1 MQTRGVRAK
10 TAVSAPRAADVK
22 LATVSHMAL
31 DAIANSICGAP
42 FFDTEFVVNHLGKDE
57 LLYGHSSVV
66 KQACPVLFKMIQRGG
81 AVRLDSMENLQALK
95 QNTFSDAMSVTS
107 SLAPSAMDS
116 DDLDDT
122 DIGDDDTIEEESIVA
137 MPTNSARSP
146 PPAMSPSGP
155 APPVAAATP
164 MTPATGTAPEQ
175 LASNLSMSTLS
186 QYSTEGPSLSAT
198 PARRGGLESSRFG
211 GASFFKNLRKKK
223 DDTPS
228 GPGAISSPQSPGAEV
243 SAASD
248 GRLRRYSEAP
258 ITDHVA
264 GRSGVP
270 PSPPTPRAGA
280 TSGGAADSA
289 PRVSQAGTTSLV
301 PRVAP
306 SNASSRRS
314 KRPSSMPRGL
324 RRVIIKGVSPRTMQ
338 ALLFYLYTNQ
348 VHFVSIPHIPPHG
361 QLNELH
367 DEALEHLGN
376 GSKQNPALWPP
387 AFSNKSAYCLGKQ
400 LDLPDLMLRA
410 FEHISL
416 NLSTRSVLADLLS
429 PFGDRFSDV
438 QRVHLDYIT
447 RHWEEVKTRPDFVPI
462 VENLAHGQYPKSSA
476 SLFQLFS
483 KLSMSP

>member
-1 MQTRGVRAK
+1 
-10 TAVSAPRAADVK
+10 
-22 LATVSHMAL
+22 
-31 DAIANSICGAP
+31 
-42 FFDTEFVVNHLGKDE
+42 
-57 LLYGHSSVV
+57 
-66 KQACPVLFKMIQRGG
+66 
-81 AVRLDSMENLQALK
+81 MENLQVLK

-107 SLAPSAMDS
+107 SLAPSALDS
-116 DDLDDT
+116 DELDET
-122 DIGDDDTIEEESIVA
+122 DVPDDDTIEEESVVA
-137 MPTNSARSP
+137 MPTNSARVP
-146 PPAMSPSGP
+146 PPAVTSS
-155 APPVAAATP
+155 AATP
-164 MTPATGTAPEQ
+164 SAPAAPAATAATPATPATGPATAP
-175 LASNLSMSTLS
+175 LSSTLSMSTLS
-186 QYSTEGPSLSAT
+186 HHSTENNSTSTT
-198 PARRGGLESSRFG
+198 PARRGNADSSRFG
-211 GASFFKNLRKKK
+211 GASFFKSLRKKK
-223 DDTPS
+223 DDL
-228 GPGAISSPQSPGAEV
+228 QN
-243 SAASD
+243 AASGVITSPRSPDADATGSND

-258 ITDHVA
+258 PIHEPMS
-264 GRSGVP
+264 GRSAVP
-270 PSPPTPRAGA
+270 PSPPTPRARA
-280 TSGGAADSA
+280 VPGGVAESSLRA
-289 PRVSQAGTTSLV
+289 PGAGTTSLV

-314 KRPSSMPRGL
+314 KRPSSLLPRGM

-376 GSKQNPALWPP
+376 GSKQDPALWPP

-429 PFGDRFSDV
+429 PFGDRFNDV

>member
-1 MQTRGVRAK
+1 M
-10 TAVSAPRAADVK
+10 
-22 LATVSHMAL
+22 
-31 DAIANSICGAP
+31 
-42 FFDTEFVVNHLGKDE
+42 
-57 LLYGHSSVV
+57 
-66 KQACPVLFKMIQRGG
+66 PVIQRGG
-81 AVRLDSMENLQALK
+81 AVRLDSMENLQVLK
-95 QNTFSDAMSVTS
+95 QNTFSDAVSVTS

-116 DDLDDT
+116 DDLDET
-122 DIGDDDTIEEESIVA
+122 EISDDDTIEEESVVA
-137 MPTNSARSP
+137 MPMNSARSP
-146 PPAMSPSGP
+146 TPAVSSSGP
-155 APPVAAATP
+155 APPVTATTP
-164 MTPATGTAPEQ
+164 GTPATGAATAP
-175 LASNLSMSTLS
+175 LTSNLSMSTLS
-186 QYSTEGPSLSAT
+186 HYSTDEPAASAT

-223 DDTPS
+223 DDTP
-228 GPGAISSPQSPGAEV
+228 GAAMSPRSPDADAN
-243 SAASD
+243 AASD

-258 ITDHVA
+258 ISGPVA
-264 GRSGVP
+264 GRTGVP
-270 PSPPTPRAGA
+270 PSPPTPRARA
-280 TSGGAADSA
+280 ISGGAVESA
-289 PRVSQAGTTSLV
+289 PRGPGVGTTSLV

-314 KRPSSMPRGL
+314 KRHSSSLPRGM

>member
-1 MQTRGVRAK
+1 MQSRGVRTK
-10 TAVSAPRAADVK
+10 SAAPIPRAADVK
-22 LATVSHMAL
+22 LATVSHIAL

-42 FFDTEFVVNHLGKDE
+42 FYDTEFVVNHLGKDE
-57 LLYGHSSVV
+57 LFYAHSSVI
-66 KQACPVLFKMIQRGG
+66 KSACPVLFKMIQRGG
-81 AVRLDSMENLQALK
+81 AVRLDSMENLQVLK
-95 QNTFSDAMSVTS
+95 QNTFSDAISVTS

-116 DDLDDT
+116 ELDESEFV
-122 DIGDDDTIEEESIVA
+122 DDDTIEEESIVA
-137 MPTNSARSP
+137 MPTSSARTPPPTLSP
-146 PPAMSPSGP
+146 PTAD
-155 APPVAAATP
+155 PPVVAATP
-164 MTPATGTAPEQ
+164 VTPATGSNTAPLE
-175 LASNLSMSTLS
+175 SILSLSTVS
-186 QYSTEGPSLSAT
+186 QYSTDGHSAAGT
-198 PARRGGLESSRFG
+198 PARRSGAESSRFS
-211 GASFFKNLRKKK
+211 GASLFKSLRKKRE
-223 DDTPS
+223 DTPVAS
-228 GPGAISSPQSPGAEV
+228 KPIISPMSPN
-243 SAASD
+243 ASMEAGVND
-248 GRLRRYSEAP
+248 GRLRRYSEVPGPDA
-258 ITDHVA
+258 A
-264 GRSGVP
+264 QGRPGVP
-270 PSPPTPRAGA
+270 PSPPTPRARSAGA
-280 TSGGAADSA
+280 GA
-289 PRVSQAGTTSLV
+289 PT

-306 SNASSRRS
+306 SNASSRHS
-314 KRPSSMPRGL
+314 KRRSSNAPRGT
-324 RRVIIKGVSPRTMQ
+324 RRVDIKGVSPRTMQ

-416 NLSTRSVLADLLS
+416 NLSSRSVLADLLS
-429 PFGDRFSDV
+429 PFGDRFGDV

-483 KLSMSP
+483 KLSMTP

>member
-1 MQTRGVRAK
+1 
-10 TAVSAPRAADVK
+10 
-22 LATVSHMAL
+22 
-31 DAIANSICGAP
+31 
-42 FFDTEFVVNHLGKDE
+42 
-57 LLYGHSSVV
+57 
-66 KQACPVLFKMIQRGG
+66 
-81 AVRLDSMENLQALK
+81 MENLQVLK
-95 QNTFSDAMSVTS
+95 QNTFSDAVSVTS

-116 DDLDDT
+116 DDLEDT
-122 DIGDDDTIEEESIVA
+122 DTLDDDTIEEESVVA
-137 MPTNSARSP
+137 MPTNSARE
-146 PPAMSPSGP
+146 PAPAASPSSP
-155 APPVAAATP
+155 APPATATTP
-164 MTPATGTAPEQ
+164 LTPATGPAAAP
-175 LASNLSMSTLS
+175 LGSSLSLSTMS
-186 QYSTEGPSLSAT
+186 QYSTDGHQASST
-198 PARRGGLESSRFG
+198 PARRGGLEPSRFG

-223 DDTPS
+223 DDPPS
-228 GPGAISSPQSPGAEV
+228 ASGGAVTSPRSPDADV
-243 SAASD
+243 SAVGD

-258 ITDHVA
+258 ISNPIV
-264 GRSGVP
+264 GRPGAP
-270 PSPPTPRAGA
+270 PSPPTPRARGPP
-280 TSGGAADSA
+280 GGGVESA
-289 PRVSQAGTTSLV
+289 PRLGGAGSTSLV

-314 KRPSSMPRGL
+314 KRHSSSLPRGM
-324 RRVIIKGVSPRTMQ
+324 RRVIIRGVSPRTMQ

-483 KLSMSP
+483 KLSMSH